1 MQVNNAEAR
10 FGFISSE
17 GLIAARFITEGI
29 MRVRGPLTKE
39 TLITSLKSIKKVDV
53 GGLQLDLSSNN
64 KQATRLSAHSLGTQ
78 P

>member
-1 MQVNNAEAR
+1 MRVNKAEAR

-39 TLITSLKSIKKVDV
+39 TLITSLKSIKKSRLRRIAARLV
-53 GGLQLDLSSNN
+53 
-64 KQATRLSAHSLGTQ
+64 KQ
-78 P
+78 

>member
-10 FGFISSE
+10 FGFISAE

-39 TLITSLKSIKKVDV
+39 TLITSLKSIKKSRRRRIAAR
-53 GGLQLDLSSNN
+53 LD
-64 KQATRLSAHSLGTQ
+64 KQ
-78 P
+78 

>member
-1 MQVNNAEAR
+1 MRVNNAEAR
-10 FGFISSE
+10 FGFISAG

-53 GGLQLDLSSNN
+53 GGLQLDLSSIN